1 MPSSTLIYSFPVQ
14 ETRQVSWLL
23 SYVNYVMVTSYRS
36 AQFSALA
43 VKKNPM
49 LAEAFSNLGNVYKE
63 RGQLQ
68 QALQHY
74 KHAVHL
80 KPEFVD
86 GYINLAAAL
95 VANNDLVEA
104 VEAYNTALSI
114 NPVCVCLLIC
124 VFVLNL
130 MHHHTHLC
138 LHTLSLFHACYD
150 YGHIPKHNI

>member
-1 MPSSTLIYSFPVQ
+1 
-14 ETRQVSWLL
+14 
-23 SYVNYVMVTSYRS
+23 
-36 AQFSALA
+36 
-43 VKKNPM
+43 M

-114 NPVCVCLLIC
+114 NPVCICLLVH

-130 MHHHTHLC
+130 MHHHTHLYLHMVSLSC
-138 LHTLSLFHACYD
+138 LLCLWSHSQAQHLNHT
-150 YGHIPKHNI
+150 

>member
-1 MPSSTLIYSFPVQ
+1 MQ
-14 ETRQVSWLL
+14 ETRQVSLL
-23 SYVNYVMVTSYRS
+23 PSNVNDIMFTSLCSRS

-114 NPVCVCLLIC
+114 NPVCVFVCVGCLSVNVH
-124 VFVLNL
+124 VFTVL
-130 MHHHTHLC
+130 
-138 LHTLSLFHACYD
+138 SA
-150 YGHIPKHNI
+150 

>member
-1 MPSSTLIYSFPVQ
+1 MITSF
-14 ETRQVSWLL
+14 
-23 SYVNYVMVTSYRS
+23 RS

-114 NPVCVCLLIC
+114 NPVCVCLLVGEFSCIWCKCLIC
-124 VFVLNL
+124 CTTHTFSFMLLWLWSQWYIL
-130 MHHHTHLC
+130 MHTNINPAC
-138 LHTLSLFHACYD
+138 RHACTY
-150 YGHIPKHNI
+150 